1 MKYPKSYSV
10 KEWKKFNKVLE
21 FIPDDPNTNRPYQ
34 FFNFL
39 NKRYESYDHMTMQ
52 EVMINKFD
60 ITLTDHKTKK
70 EKVFEIIDKVNIK
83 NLNAGIDKFNKGVNQ
98 FSKVIAS
105 SQPKGKKTKI
115 KIGMSQREYNELFGP
130 KRKGNTMS
138 FWDEDKKTRKRRNK
152 KSKPVQKEKH
162 MPFYGSKKVKFF

>member
-1 MKYPKSYSV
+1 MNYPRSYTV
-10 KEWKKFNKVLE
+10 REWKKFDKEIDGSMVGNE
-21 FIPDDPNTNRPYQ
+21 YQ
-34 FFNFL
+34 FFNYFTQ
-39 NKRYESYDHMTMQ
+39 RMESFESLTMQ
-52 EVMINKFD
+52 EALLQKYDVV
-60 ITLTDHKTKK
+60 LTDHKTKK

-105 SQPKGKKTKI
+105 SQPKGKKM

-130 KRKGNTMS
+130 KRKNNNMD
-138 FWDEDKKTRKRRNK
+138 FWNEDRKTRNRRNK

>member
-1 MKYPKSYSV
+1 M
-10 KEWKKFNKVLE
+10 KEWKRFGNKLVSAETLGNE
-21 FIPDDPNTNRPYQ
+21 YQ
-34 FFNFL
+34 FFNFFT
-39 NKRYESYDHMTMQ
+39 KRLESYDYVTIQ
-52 EVMINKFD
+52 EMMCIKYD
-60 ITLTDHKTKK
+60 IILLDHKTKK

-105 SQPKGKKTKI
+105 SQPNGKKM

-130 KRKGNTMS
+130 KRKNNNMD
-138 FWDEDKKTRKRRNK
+138 FWNEDHKTRKRRNK